1 VCPRPP
7 WFHSYATRDRFQQ
20 PPSRHGSI
28 HTLRAID
35 SNKRLSRVV
44 IDRLALERP
53 LIVLGVLLPEWEPAR
68 GTIVGL
74 FSSVVF
80 SYLLLFGLLKLGRVF
95 VFAVYFPSISVTM
108 PKRWKQWKRRWCF
121 WAPKWLGCL
130 AEGFNSIVAKTA
142 GQLRQGAALCF
153 KFVGTP
159 TVSQSRTYS

>member
-7 WFHSYATRDRFQQ
+7 WFHSYARRDRFQQ

-28 HTLRAID
+28 HTLRAMD

-108 PKRWKQWKRRWCF
+108 PKR
-121 WAPKWLGCL
+121 
-130 AEGFNSIVAKTA
+130 
-142 GQLRQGAALCF
+142 
-153 KFVGTP
+153 
-159 TVSQSRTYS
+159 